1 MNLRRKL
8 LTVFGALALL
18 SLVTAA
24 VTLWT
29 ISSWTRTSK
38 ATENHYQRSLLLQ
51 RIRASTFRAFK
62 EVPDAVTG
70 DDPDSDTEFAEYIKP
85 AEEDFEKW
93 ANLAEDEAELQQVK
107 QIRAAFETLEAEAG
121 NVFALVKQNRL
132 KEAFDLMEGKLEDN
146 DFENFNRLTA
156 EAVESDRV
164 KREEIRQSN
173 ANTQRTARIVLFVV
187 AFGTIA
193 LVLLLAAYLAS
204 DLFKPLKELKQALER
219 TAEGDYNQELHDS
232 REDEFGEVNRAFN
245 VMVKTISR
253 REKLS
258 GNGDDEEN
266 AELGFNSFTSKM
278 TIHKLVAQMR
288 LRIMELDSKLVQ
300 NDAKM
305 DEKEDENADEKKSE
319 NEKTD
324 APKAE
329 KINLD
334 EIVENLEN
342 LSQAIVRVT
351 DFSFPLDI
359 TLAKTDVSALLYD
372 TLLRFHDELSNRGVS
387 FELEVDKTIKYASL
401 DHLKIREAVS
411 ELIRNALKALPESG
425 GKLGL
430 RARLQDTDLLIE
442 VADNGT
448 GADNLTID
456 EIDIRHRRDYRTGLK
471 LTKAII
477 EQHGGK
483 MKINSEPGEGTFVQ
497 MLLPLRLEA

>member
-29 ISSWTRTSK
+29 ISSWTKTSK

-70 DDPDSDTEFAEYIKP
+70 DDVDSDQEFAEYIKP
-85 AEEDFEKW
+85 AEEDFETW
-93 ANLAEDEAELQQVK
+93 AKLAEDEAELQQVK
-107 QIRAAFETLEAEAG
+107 QIREAFDVLEATAQET
-121 NVFALVKQNRL
+121 FTLVKQNRL

-156 EAVESDRV
+156 EAVESDRA
-164 KREEIRQSN
+164 KRQEIRLTN

-204 DLFKPLKELKQALER
+204 DLFKPLEDLREALKR

-245 VMVKTISR
+245 QMVKTISH

-258 GNGDDEEN
+258 GDGKEDAEN
-266 AELGFNSFTSKM
+266 SEHGFNSFTSKM

-288 LRIMELDSKLVQ
+288 LRIMELDSKLAQ
-300 NDAKM
+300 NDTKI
-305 DEKEDENADEKKSE
+305 DEKEDAKESE
-319 NEKTD
+319 NENTD

-359 TLAKTDVSALLYD
+359 TLSKTDVRALLYD

-387 FELEVDKTIKYASL
+387 FELEVDKEIKYASL

-430 RARLQDTDLLIE
+430 RARLKETDLLIE
-442 VADNGT
+442 VGDNGE
-448 GADNLTID
+448 GSDSLTVD
-456 EIDIRHRRDYRTGLK
+456 EIDIKHRRDYRTGLK

-483 MKINSEPGEGTFVQ
+483 MRINSEAGEGTFVQ
-497 MLLPLRLEA
+497 MSLPLRLEA

>member
-29 ISSWTRTSK
+29 ISSWTKTSK

-70 DDPDSDTEFAEYIKP
+70 DDADSDQEFAEYVQP
-85 AEEDFEKW
+85 AREDFETW
-93 ANLAEDEAELQQVK
+93 ANLAEDDAERQQVQ
-107 QIRAAFETLEAEAG
+107 QIRAAFDVLESTAKET
-121 NVFALVKQNRL
+121 FALVKQNRL

-146 DFENFNRLTA
+146 DFENFNRLTN
-156 EAVESDRV
+156 EAVESDRA
-164 KREEIRQSN
+164 KREVIRASN
-173 ANTQRTARIVLFVV
+173 DNTRRTARIVLGVV
-187 AFGTIA
+187 AFGTIS

-204 DLFKPLKELKQALER
+204 DLFKPLEELRKALKR
-219 TAEGDYNQELHDS
+219 TAEGDYNQELHDT
-232 REDEFGEVNRAFN
+232 REDEFGAVNRAFN
-245 VMVKTISR
+245 QMVKTIAR

-258 GNGDDEEN
+258 GDGDKESEN
-266 AELGFNSFTSKM
+266 AENEELGFNSFTSKM

-288 LRIMELDSKLVQ
+288 LRISELNTKLNQTADKKLDSKSETE
-300 NDAKM
+300 NDTAP
-305 DEKEDENADEKKSE
+305 NS
-319 NEKTD
+319 EKT
-324 APKAE
+324 
-329 KINLD
+329 NLD
-334 EIVENLEN
+334 ALVENLED

-359 TLAKTDVSALLYD
+359 TLSKTDVRVLLYE
-372 TLLRFHDELSNRGVS
+372 TLLRFHDELSRRGIS
-387 FELEVDKTIKYASL
+387 FELNVDKEIKYATL

-411 ELIRNALKALPESG
+411 ELIRNALKALPETG

-442 VADNGT
+442 VGDNGA
-448 GADNLTID
+448 GADNLTVD
-456 EIDIRHRRDYRTGLK
+456 EIDIKQRRDYRTGLK
-471 LTKAII
+471 LTKAIV

-483 MKINSEPGEGTFVQ
+483 MRINSESGTGTFVQ
-497 MLLPLRLEA
+497 MALPLRLES

>member
-29 ISSWTRTSK
+29 ISSWTKTST

-51 RIRASTFRAFK
+51 SIRASTFRAFK

-70 DDPDSDTEFAEYIKP
+70 DDPDSDVEFAEYIQP
-85 AEEDFEKW
+85 AKEDFETW
-93 ANLAEDEAELQQVK
+93 AKLAEDEAELQQVK
-107 QIRAAFETLEAEAG
+107 QIRESFDVLEVTAKDT
-121 NVFALVKQNRL
+121 FALVKQNRF

-146 DFENFNRLTA
+146 DFEIFNRLTA
-156 EAVESDRV
+156 EAVESDRA
-164 KREEIRQSN
+164 KRQVIRASN
-173 ANTQRTARIVLFVV
+173 ENTRRTARVVLFVV

-204 DLFKPLKELKQALER
+204 DLFKPLKELEKALKR

-232 REDEFGEVNRAFN
+232 REDEFGAVNRAFN
-245 VMVKTISR
+245 RMVKTIAR
-253 REKLS
+253 REKLA
-258 GNGDDEEN
+258 GDGESAED

-278 TIHKLVAQMR
+278 TIHRLVAQMR
-288 LRIMELDSKLVQ
+288 LRILELNRQLNKTETDV
-300 NDAKM
+300 
-305 DEKEDENADEKKSE
+305 DEKENK
-319 NEKTD
+319 NEKTEQ
-324 APKAE
+324 PIAE
-329 KINLD
+329 KVNLD
-334 EIVENLEN
+334 ALVDNLEN

-359 TLAKTDVSALLYD
+359 TLSKTDVRALLYD
-372 TLLRFHDELSNRGVS
+372 TLLRFHDELSRRGIS
-387 FELEVDKTIKYASL
+387 FELEVDKEIKYATL

-411 ELIRNALKALPESG
+411 ELVRNALKALPDAG

-430 RARLQDTDLLIE
+430 RARLEDTDLLIE
-442 VADNGT
+442 VADNGA
-448 GADNLTID
+448 GADNLSVD
-456 EIDIRHRRDYRTGLK
+456 EIDIKRRRDYRTGLK
-471 LTKAII
+471 LTKAIV

-483 MKINSEPGEGTFVQ
+483 IKINSEPGEGTFVQ
-497 MLLPLRLEA
+497 MALPLRLET

>member
-18 SLVTAA
+18 ALVTAA

-29 ISSWTRTSK
+29 ISSWTKTSK

-70 DDPDSDTEFAEYIKP
+70 DDVDSDQEFAEYIQP
-85 AEEDFEKW
+85 AKEDFETW
-93 ANLAEDEAELQQVK
+93 AKLAEDEAELQQVR
-107 QIRAAFETLEAEAG
+107 QIREAFNVLEATAKET
-121 NVFALVKQNRL
+121 FALVKQNRF

-156 EAVESDRV
+156 EAAQSDRA
-164 KREEIRQSN
+164 KRQQIRQSN
-173 ANTQRTARIVLFVV
+173 ENTRRTARIVLFVV

-204 DLFKPLKELKQALER
+204 DLFKPLKELEKALKR

-245 VMVKTISR
+245 QMVKTIAHHR
-253 REKLS
+253 KLAGS
-258 GNGDDEEN
+258 GDDAEN
-266 AELGFNSFTSKM
+266 SELGFNSFTSKM

-288 LRIMELDSKLVQ
+288 LRILELNTKLNQ
-300 NDAKM
+300 TTAREDNDVK
-305 DEKEDENADEKKSE
+305 E
-319 NEKTD
+319 NEKND
-324 APKAE
+324 QPQAE
-329 KINLD
+329 KIDLD
-334 EIVENLEN
+334 GLVENLEN

-359 TLAKTDVSALLYD
+359 TLSKTDVRALLYD
-372 TLLRFHDELSNRGVS
+372 TLLRFHGELSQRGVS
-387 FELEVDKTIKYASL
+387 FELEVDKEIKFAML

-430 RARLQDTDLLIE
+430 RARLKDTDLLIE
-442 VADNGT
+442 VADNGA
-448 GADNLTID
+448 GADNLTVD
-456 EIDIRHRRDYRTGLK
+456 EIDVKQRRDYRAGLK

-497 MLLPLRLEA
+497 MALPLRLEA

>member
-18 SLVTAA
+18 ALVTAA

-29 ISSWTRTSK
+29 ISSWTRTGA

-70 DDPDSDTEFAEYIKP
+70 DDPDYELEFEKYIQYAKEDFAAWATFAEDD
-85 AEEDFEKW
+85 EEHE
-93 ANLAEDEAELQQVK
+93 
-107 QIRAAFETLEAEAG
+107 QIRQIREAFDVLEASARKD
-121 NVFALVKQNRL
+121 FALVKQNRL
-132 KEAFDLMEGKLEDN
+132 KEAADLMKNKFEDN
-146 DFENFNRLTA
+146 EFGNFNRLTE
-156 EAVESDRV
+156 EAVESDRA
-164 KREEIRQSN
+164 KREEIRRTN
-173 ANTQRTARIVLFVV
+173 ENTRRTARIVLFVV

-193 LVLLLAAYLAS
+193 LILLLAAYLAS
-204 DLFKPLKELKQALER
+204 DLFKPLKELKQALKR
-219 TAEGDYNQELHDS
+219 TAEGDYNQQLNDS

-245 VMVKTISR
+245 QMVKTIANR
-253 REKLS
+253 VKLA
-258 GNGDDEEN
+258 GDGDDAEN
-266 AELGFNSFTSKM
+266 AEFGFNSFTSKM
-278 TIHKLVAQMR
+278 TIHRLVAQMR
-288 LRIMELDSKLVQ
+288 LRIMELDSKLIQ
-300 NDAKM
+300 NDTKI
-305 DEKEDENADEKKSE
+305 DENLGEKESE
-319 NEKTD
+319 NENTD

-359 TLAKTDVSALLYD
+359 TLSKTDVRALLYD
-372 TLLRFHDELSNRGVS
+372 TLLRFHDELSRRGIS
-387 FELEVDKTIKYASL
+387 LELEVDQEIKFATL

-411 ELIRNALKALPESG
+411 ELIRNALKALPDAG

-430 RARLQDTDLLIE
+430 RARLKDTDLLIE
-442 VADNGT
+442 VADNGA
-448 GADNLTID
+448 GADNLSVD
-456 EIDIRHRRDYRTGLK
+456 EIDIKKRRDYRTGLK
-471 LTKAII
+471 LTKAIV

-483 MKINSEPGEGTFVQ
+483 MKISSEAGEGTFVQ
-497 MLLPLRLEA
+497 ISLPLRLEA

>member
-29 ISSWTRTSK
+29 ISSWTSTSTE
-38 ATENHYQRSLLLQ
+38 TENHYRRSLLLQ

-70 DDPDSDTEFAEYIKP
+70 DDIDSDQEFEEYIQP
-85 AEEDFEKW
+85 AKEDFESW
-93 ANLAEDEAELQQVK
+93 ANLAEDDEERQQVE
-107 QIRAAFETLEAEAG
+107 QIRQAFNVLEMTAKET
-121 NVFALVKQNRL
+121 FTLVKENRL

-146 DFENFNRLTA
+146 DFENFNRLTS
-156 EAVESDRV
+156 EAVKSDRA
-164 KREEIRQSN
+164 KREVIRTFNEQ
-173 ANTQRTARIVLFVV
+173 TRRTARIVLAVV
-187 AFGTIA
+187 AFSTIS

-204 DLFKPLKELKQALER
+204 DLFKPLEELRKALKR
-219 TAEGDYNQELHDS
+219 TADGDYNQELHDS
-232 REDEFGEVNRAFN
+232 REDEFGAVNRAFN
-245 VMVKTISR
+245 QMVKTISR

-258 GNGDDEEN
+258 GDGEEAEN

-288 LRIMELDSKLVQ
+288 LRISELNVKLKHTAV
-300 NDAKM
+300 
-305 DEKEDENADEKKSE
+305 EKSVERSETENNASPPD
-319 NEKTD
+319 
-324 APKAE
+324 E

-334 EIVENLEN
+334 ALVENLEN

-359 TLAKTDVSALLYD
+359 TLSKTDVRALLYD
-372 TLLRFHDELSNRGVS
+372 TLLRFHDELSRRGVS
-387 FELEVDKTIKYASL
+387 FELEVDKEIKFATL

-411 ELIRNALKALPESG
+411 ELIRNALKALPETG

-430 RARLQDTDLLIE
+430 RARQKDTDLLIE
-442 VADNGT
+442 VADNGA
-448 GADNLTID
+448 GADNLSVD
-456 EIDIRHRRDYRTGLK
+456 EIDFARRHDYRTGLK

-483 MKINSEPGEGTFVQ
+483 MKINSESGEGTFVQ
-497 MLLPLRLEA
+497 MALPLRLEA

>member
-18 SLVTAA
+18 SLVTAG

-29 ISSWTRTSK
+29 ISSWTRTTK

-70 DDPDSDTEFAEYIKP
+70 DDVDSDQEFAEYIKP
-85 AEEDFEKW
+85 AEEDFETW
-93 ANLAEDEAELQQVK
+93 AKLAEDEAELQQVK
-107 QIRAAFETLEAEAG
+107 QIRESFNVLEATARET
-121 NVFALVKQNRL
+121 FALVKQNRM

-156 EAVESDRV
+156 EAVESDRA
-164 KREEIRQSN
+164 KREEIRLTN

-187 AFGTIA
+187 GFGTIA

-204 DLFKPLKELKQALER
+204 DLFKPLEDLRKALKR
-219 TAEGDYNQELHDS
+219 TAEGDYNQELHDT
-232 REDEFGEVNRAFN
+232 REDEFGAVNRAFN
-245 VMVKTISR
+245 EMVKTISR
-253 REKLS
+253 REKLAGS
-258 GNGDDEEN
+258 GEN
-266 AELGFNSFTSKM
+266 AENTELGFNSFTSKM

-288 LRIMELDSKLVQ
+288 LRIMELDSKLEQ
-300 NDAKM
+300 IKPKET
-305 DEKEDENADEKKSE
+305 EKAEKAGE
-319 NEKTD
+319 I
-324 APKAE
+324 E

-342 LSQAIVRVT
+342 LSQAIVRVA

-359 TLAKTDVSALLYD
+359 TLSKTDVRSLLYD
-372 TLLRFHDELSNRGVS
+372 TLLRFHDELSKRGIS
-387 FELEVDKTIKYASL
+387 LEIEIDKEIKFATL

-430 RARLQDTDLLIE
+430 RARLDETNLLVE
-442 VADNGT
+442 VADT
-448 GADNLTID
+448 GEGSDSLSVD
-456 EIDIRHRRDYRTGLK
+456 EIDIKARRDYRTGLK
-471 LTKAII
+471 LTKAIV

-483 MKINSEPGEGTFVQ
+483 LKINSESGAGTFVQ
-497 MLLPLRLEA
+497 MSLPLRLEA

>member
-29 ISSWTRTSK
+29 ISSWTKTST

-70 DDPDSDTEFAEYIKP
+70 DDVDSDQEFAEYIQP
-85 AEEDFEKW
+85 AKEDFETW

-107 QIRAAFETLEAEAG
+107 QIREAFDVLEVTAQQT
-121 NVFALVKQNRL
+121 FALVKQNRF

-146 DFENFNRLTA
+146 DFEIFNRLTA
-156 EAVESDRV
+156 EAVESDRA
-164 KREEIRQSN
+164 KRQVIRASN
-173 ANTQRTARIVLFVV
+173 ENTRRTARVVLFVV

-204 DLFKPLKELKQALER
+204 DLFKPLKELEKALKR
-219 TAEGDYNQELHDS
+219 TAEGDYSQELHDS
-232 REDEFGEVNRAFN
+232 REDEFGAVNRAFN
-245 VMVKTISR
+245 RMVKTIAR
-253 REKLS
+253 REKLA
-258 GNGDDEEN
+258 GDGESAED

-278 TIHKLVAQMR
+278 TIHRLVAQMR
-288 LRIMELDSKLVQ
+288 LRISELNRQLNKTETDV
-300 NDAKM
+300 
-305 DEKEDENADEKKSE
+305 DEKENK
-319 NEKTD
+319 NEKTEQ
-324 APKAE
+324 PIAE
-329 KINLD
+329 KVNLD
-334 EIVENLEN
+334 ALVDNLEN

-359 TLAKTDVSALLYD
+359 TLSKTDVRALLYD
-372 TLLRFHDELSNRGVS
+372 TLLRFHDELSRRGIS
-387 FELEVDKTIKYASL
+387 FELEVDKEIKFATL

-411 ELIRNALKALPESG
+411 ELVRNALKALPDAG

-430 RARLQDTDLLIE
+430 RARLEDTDLLIE
-442 VADNGT
+442 VADNGA
-448 GADNLTID
+448 GADNLLIED
-456 EIDIRHRRDYRTGLK
+456 EDLQKQRDYRTGLK
-471 LTKAII
+471 LTKAIV

-483 MKINSEPGEGTFVQ
+483 IKINSEPGEGTFVQ
-497 MLLPLRLEA
+497 MALPLRLET